1 MEIEMSAQKNKSS
14 EWLESWDPNAEG
26 KWESKIAWKTLWVT
40 TYALTLGFM
49 SWFLVSALAPK
60 LNNLGFD
67 LSKKELYWLAAMPGL
82 AGGGLRLIWML
93 LTQRRF
99 LSSLSLAGHLQ
110 CVHHRLHM
118 SLY

>member
-1 MEIEMSAQKNKSS
+1 MELKMSAKAIKSS

-82 AGGGLRLIWML
+82 AGGGLRLIWMFLPPILGTRKLVTYSTAL
-93 LTQRRF
+93 LIF
-99 LSSLSLAGHLQ
+99 PLVGW
-110 CVHHRLHM
+110 
-118 SLY
+118 